1 MQDRRN
7 KYTNM
12 PHMLFILFYT
22 WYQVR
27 WTIVPRVHKK
37 DASKNVYADH
47 ANEGHKRPCS
57 TFEGG
62 CKASILFQ
70 VSIYALCRVYSSVW
84 LYAVRVDR
92 LTDET
97 APSEPVTEANRRSPC
112 RALSC
117 VALHSSVRSVCIRCI
132 QIQSHST
139 HECSLCLVN
148 LTGYE
153 PKLLRD
159 YHDERDHE

>member
-1 MQDRRN
+1 MPTMPT
-7 KYTNM
+7 KATNG
-12 PHMLFILFYT
+12 PA
-22 WYQVR
+22 
-27 WTIVPRVHKK
+27 VH
-37 DASKNVYADH
+37 S
-47 ANEGHKRPCS
+47 R
-57 TFEGG
+57 GG

-97 APSEPVTEANRRSPC
+97 APSEPVAAANRRSPC